1 MATISAQV
9 RTDDDGRPQRTGTWV
24 TASAH
29 VITAVIGSG
38 VLTLAW
44 AIAQLGWVAGLI
56 VLMAFS
62 VVTWYTSTLLADS
75 YRSPDTGDRNPTYMD
90 AVRASLGGRK
100 VQLCGIA
107 QYCALVGTTVGYTIT
122 AAISMSNVK
131 KANCYHVAGDDDND
145 KCQVSSNYTY
155 MLIFGSIQLALSQI
169 PEFHKLSWLSIL
181 AAVMSFTYSTVGF
194 GLSVAR
200 VAGGR
205 SLASTTLTGVSGVG
219 AAQKVWRTFQAIGNI
234 AFAYAF
240 STVLLEIQDTLR
252 SGPPENKEMKKASF
266 AGITIT
272 TILYIVCGCT
282 GYAAFGNNVLGDYL
296 GGFHEPFWLIDL
308 ANICIVIHLIGAYQV
323 FCQPIYS
330 FVEGRLRGRWPE
342 NKFIAKEH
350 PIYNVNLF
358 RLLWRSGYVAATVI
372 VAMILPFFNDFMGL
386 LGAAS
391 FWPLT
396 VYFPVEMHIVRA
408 QIPKFSVKWILL
420 KLLTWTC
427 LVVSI
432 LAAVGSFEGLV
443 HSLRT
448 YRPFGVN

>member
-44 AIAQLGWVAGLI
+44 AIAQLGW
-56 VLMAFS
+56 
-62 VVTWYTSTLLADS
+62 VTWYTSTLLADS

-200 VAGGR
+200 VAGR

-323 FCQPIYS
+323 QPLFGYHISIIYTTS
-330 FVEGRLRGRWPE
+330 
-342 NKFIAKEH
+342 
-350 PIYNVNLF
+350 Y
-358 RLLWRSGYVAATVI
+358 T
-372 VAMILPFFNDFMGL
+372 
-386 LGAAS
+386 
-391 FWPLT
+391 
-396 VYFPVEMHIVRA
+396 
-408 QIPKFSVKWILL
+408 
-420 KLLTWTC
+420 
-427 LVVSI
+427 
-432 LAAVGSFEGLV
+432 
-443 HSLRT
+443 
-448 YRPFGVN
+448 

>member
-90 AVRASLGGRK
+90 A
-100 VQLCGIA
+100 
-107 QYCALVGTTVGYTIT
+107 
-122 AAISMSNVK
+122 
-131 KANCYHVAGDDDND
+131 
-145 KCQVSSNYTY
+145 
-155 MLIFGSIQLALSQI
+155 LIFGSIQLALSQI

-200 VAGGR
+200 VAG
-205 SLASTTLTGVSGVG
+205 LASTTLTGVSGVG

-240 STVLLEIQDTLR
+240 STDTLR

-350 PIYNVNLF
+350 PVSIPFCGIYNVNLF

>member
-1 MATISAQV
+1 
-9 RTDDDGRPQRTGTWV
+9 GTWV

-44 AIAQLGWVAGLI
+44 AIAQLGWVA
-56 VLMAFS
+56 
-62 VVTWYTSTLLADS
+62 
-75 YRSPDTGDRNPTYMD
+75 
-90 AVRASLGGRK
+90 GGRK

-200 VAGGR
+200 VAGR

-350 PIYNVNLF
+350 PVSIPFCGIYNVNLF